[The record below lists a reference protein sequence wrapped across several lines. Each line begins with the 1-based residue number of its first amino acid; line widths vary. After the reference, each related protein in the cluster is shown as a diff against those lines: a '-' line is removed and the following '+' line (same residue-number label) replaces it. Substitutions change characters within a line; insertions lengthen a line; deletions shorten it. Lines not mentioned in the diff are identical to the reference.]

1 MTDMDRVDK
10 LPGEYRAAAK
20 NTLAGVD
27 RVRLAGKNVAET
39 GGDDA
44 ETEEAEDGQE

>member
-20 NTLAGVD
+20 NTLVGVD
-27 RVRLAGKNVAET
+27 RLRLAGKNIQ
-39 GGDDA
+39 
-44 ETEEAEDGQE
+44 EEQAEDEGEGEEDPGV

>member
-20 NTLAGVD
+20 NTLVGVD
-27 RVRLAGKNVAET
+27 RLRLAGKNIQ
-39 GGDDA
+39 
-44 ETEEAEDGQE
+44 EEAEGEGDQEEPADE